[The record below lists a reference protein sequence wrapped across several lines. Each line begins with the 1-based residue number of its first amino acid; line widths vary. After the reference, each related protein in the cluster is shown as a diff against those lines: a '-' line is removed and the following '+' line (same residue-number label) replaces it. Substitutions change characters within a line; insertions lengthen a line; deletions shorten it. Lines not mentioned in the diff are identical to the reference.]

1 MLIPE
6 PPLQHRFTVLPDFGG
21 ADGLFSVD
29 KGQVV
34 IRATVNVK
42 PGLVSEREAR
52 VRTGDFE
59 MLRLRGHC

>member
-6 PPLQHRFTVLPDFGG
+6 PPLQHYSVLPDFGG
-21 ADGLFSVD
+21 ADCLFSVD

-42 PGLVSEREAR
+42 TGLVSEREAE

-59 MLRLRGHC
+59 MLRLRGH